1 MAMRIRE
8 LAAQTGTTTRT
19 LRYYEAQG
27 LLPTGRSAN
36 GYRVYDGHHVRLVR
50 EIRSLQAVGFSLED
64 VRPFVECLLA
74 GHESGDD
81 CPASVDMYRRKLAY
95 LERHIAELRDARDR
109 LSERLANLGDLAAR
123 RLPCANCCHLATKA
137 TPERGTMSNAETTS
151 TVIEVTDDTF
161 QDLVLSSS
169 LGKAVLVDF
178 WAQWCPPCHML
189 SPVLEEIAAE
199 LSDKLIVA
207 KVNVDENQVTAQRY
221 GILAMPTLSVFRN
234 GEVISQVV
242 GARPKRRLLAD
253 LSLLLSPAFPVRF
266 CLPWPAA
273 GRGPSSAGRRCRSRS

>member
-27 LLPTGRSAN
+27 LLPTVRSTN

-95 LERHIAELRDARDR
+95 LDRHIAELRDVRDR
-109 LSERLANLGDLAAR
+109 LAERLAGLGDASAPL
-123 RLPCANCCHLATKA
+123 C
-137 TPERGTMSNAETTS
+137 E
-151 TVIEVTDDTF
+151 
-161 QDLVLSSS
+161 
-169 LGKAVLVDF
+169 
-178 WAQWCPPCHML
+178 
-189 SPVLEEIAAE
+189 
-199 LSDKLIVA
+199 
-207 KVNVDENQVTAQRY
+207 
-221 GILAMPTLSVFRN
+221 
-234 GEVISQVV
+234 
-242 GARPKRRLLAD
+242 
-253 LSLLLSPAFPVRF
+253 LLST
-266 CLPWPAA
+266 
-273 GRGPSSAGRRCRSRS
+273 GPEGHIGNEER

>member
-27 LLPTGRSAN
+27 LLPAGRSAN

-81 CPASVDMYRRKLAY
+81 CPASVDVYRRKLAY

-109 LSERLANLGDLAAR
+109 LSERLASLGDLADPSAP
-123 RLPCANCCHLATKA
+123 LC
-137 TPERGTMSNAETTS
+137 E
-151 TVIEVTDDTF
+151 
-161 QDLVLSSS
+161 
-169 LGKAVLVDF
+169 
-178 WAQWCPPCHML
+178 
-189 SPVLEEIAAE
+189 
-199 LSDKLIVA
+199 
-207 KVNVDENQVTAQRY
+207 
-221 GILAMPTLSVFRN
+221 
-234 GEVISQVV
+234 
-242 GARPKRRLLAD
+242 
-253 LSLLLSPAFPVRF
+253 LLSP
-266 CLPWPAA
+266 
-273 GRGPSSAGRRCRSRS
+273 GPESDIGKRNDE

>member
-64 VRPFVECLLA
+64 VRSFVECLLA

-109 LSERLANLGDLAAR
+109 LSERLAHLGDLA
-123 RLPCANCCHLATKA
+123 
-137 TPERGTMSNAETTS
+137 
-151 TVIEVTDDTF
+151 
-161 QDLVLSSS
+161 
-169 LGKAVLVDF
+169 
-178 WAQWCPPCHML
+178 
-189 SPVLEEIAAE
+189 
-199 LSDKLIVA
+199 
-207 KVNVDENQVTAQRY
+207 
-221 GILAMPTLSVFRN
+221 
-234 GEVISQVV
+234 
-242 GARPKRRLLAD
+242 GASAPLCE
-253 LSLLLSPAFPVRF
+253 LLSPGHESDTGKRNDE
-266 CLPWPAA
+266 
-273 GRGPSSAGRRCRSRS
+273 